1 MSGEKNINELVNKE
15 ESSKTSDVASSDAN
29 QPEANDDV
37 NNLANIEEMFNKLK
51 EENELLKSQLTMI
64 SKRYNRLFM
73 VYDALLEKY
82 ITVDENKQN

>member
-29 QPEANDDV
+29 QPEANADV
-37 NNLANIEEMFNKLK
+37 NLANIEEMFNKLK